1 MDYRHITEAAEL
13 QEEVESD
20 FFGLLK
26 AKERLGKENS
36 ELLLEVHRLKA
47 QLIQAQGLEEKVSR
61 LERQEAGL
69 KAEIERLQ
77 VDHEASE
84 QRAEEERLRASSFS
98 EQLSVAKAREE
109 ELLKQ
114 ELAKT
119 KEFRERVEQAK
130 VDDVKLLALKAKL
143 AAQEEQCQEAIDK
156 LEKAEKVRMDLM
168 RVLQERNGEIE
179 KLRQELK
186 ELSEY
191 ERSKTAQVVELT
203 KSAAVLEE
211 RGAALTKEL
220 QEQESATKKAQEDAE
235 ETREALA
242 KSKDEAKVLQSR
254 INDLEANVEQLQKE
268 VTAIARLRE
277 DLARAESLASE
288 REAAL
293 RAAQRRE
300 EQLNEQVTQQQS
312 RADTAQASLLSEKSS
327 VQRLES
333 DLQAARAAQAS
344 ARAELERVICQEEAS
359 RAELLQRADKKA
371 AAEAMRLSA
380 EIERLEEQL
389 QQLTQQLGQKHRAS
403 AEMEVQLS
411 KAGSRQAAM
420 EVALQEAHRSKEEA
434 HAAHAD
440 AFRRLQELSHS
451 DKAVATSRRR
461 FIERGAS
468 LGTRHG
474 RAAQDDRAATRRG
487 DQGPPSEPLAVP
499 GRRLVLQ
506 GGLVES
512 SSTLASSSK
521 SDLLQEPIATEPI
534 VMEPRQERQRVRAE
548 SREPAEPQMHSA
560 GSEEPRSYEALQKH
574 PGAERPSD
582 IVAGLAPKDPL
593 PPDAEL
599 PLPPAARMQEPPES
613 TAPEMPAMAP
623 APIQEASTLSVSRPR
638 IQASSLAAWH
648 RHLSGLERMQLLSV
662 VWRLW
667 AGPAKVSAL
676 RARLELILLD
686 EFRLAKAR
694 EEVQRELK
702 EFLQPRLRSPELW
715 PPVFGGPVPGDA
727 CETSDGQIEAGSL
740 ERKLSVMKSFVLEFR
755 KRVAEAVAE
764 LPGALNDFAEGQAF
778 QTTLEIGRGSFGR
791 LLHASLFL
799 YQKLRTLVPSELE
812 ETMRD
817 PVSRLVPVPFYVLPY
832 KFRLAVHRGVGGLA
846 QGIAAPRKGSCPRAH
861 LQELQDMMPLCTSD
875 GAVPNFLVRLLAV
888 RGAEA
893 SPASSE
899 PATEAAAAAAQS
911 GVRDGLDQLVVDAL
925 TVYMSGWRMCNG
937 GSAKMEET
945 EPVSM
950 LAASRQ
956 ILERRGR
963 SPAAVGRPQ
972 PRQKQG
978 HDLLQEPKLRLGP
991 DRSF

>member
-1 MDYRHITEAAEL
+1 MDYRHIMEPAEL
-13 QEEVESD
+13 QEEAESD

-26 AKERLGKENS
+26 AKERLGEENS

-47 QLIQAQGLEEKVSR
+47 QLIQAQGLQEKVSR

-211 RGAALTKEL
+211 RVSAVTREL
-220 QEQESATKKAQEDAE
+220 REQESATKNAQKDAE
-235 ETREALA
+235 ETRQALA

-254 INDLEANVEQLQKE
+254 VNDLEANVEQLQKE
-268 VTAIARLRE
+268 VAAIVRLRE

-293 RAAQRRE
+293 RATQRRE
-300 EQLNEQVTQQQS
+300 EQLNEQAAQQQS
-312 RADTAQASLLSEKSS
+312 RADSAQASLLSEKSS

-371 AAEAMRLSA
+371 AAEGLRLSA
-380 EIERLEEQL
+380 EIERLEDQL
-389 QQLTQQLGQKHRAS
+389 QQLTQQLGQKHRSS

-474 RAAQDDRAATRRG
+474 RAAQDDRAATWRG
-487 DQGPPSEPLAVP
+487 DQGASEPLAVP
-499 GRRLVLQ
+499 GRRLGLLQ

-521 SDLLQEPIATEPI
+521 SDLLQEPIAMEPI
-534 VMEPRQERQRVRAE
+534 AMEPRQERQRVRAA
-548 SREPAEPQMHSA
+548 REPAQPHVPPA
-560 GSEEPRSYEALQKH
+560 GSEEPRSHEALQKH
-574 PGAERPSD
+574 PGVERPSD
-582 IVAGLAPKDPL
+582 LVAGLAPKDPL

-599 PLPPAARMQEPPES
+599 PLQPAARKQEPPES
-613 TAPEMPAMAP
+613 AAPEMPAPAP
-623 APIQEASTLSVSRPR
+623 PPIQEASTLSVSRPR

-694 EEVQRELK
+694 EEVQEELK

-715 PPVFGGPVPGDA
+715 PQVFGGPVPGDA

-740 ERKLSVMKSFVLEFR
+740 ERKLAVMKSFVLEFR

-764 LPGALNDFAEGQAF
+764 LPGALNDFAEGQAL

-875 GAVPNFLVRLLAV
+875 GAVPNFLARLLAV

-893 SPASSE
+893 EPVSSE
-899 PATEAAAAAAQS
+899 PATEAAAAGAPS

-945 EPVSM
+945 EPVSV

-963 SPAAVGRPQ
+963 SPAAPGRPQ